1 MFTEKKDLPRTEKPE
16 SRRRKRGVHG
26 RGRLKLLVP
35 ELPGYY
41 CRWINDTENKLHE
54 ATKNDDFDHVSRD
67 EIGDSVGE
75 SEDGNSD
82 LGSRVRV
89 LVGKDENGPIYAY
102 LMKKQLSFHEEDKA
116 IQEEERRGREDTLRR
131 GSDQISPDHMR
142 GTLT

>member
-1 MFTEKKDLPRTEKPE
+1 MFTEKEKKDLPRAET
-16 SRRRKRGVHG
+16 RRRKRGVHG

-41 CRWINDTENKLHE
+41 CRWINDVENKLHE
-54 ATKNDDFDHVSRD
+54 ATKNDDFDHVSRE

-116 IQEEERRGREDTLRR
+116 IQEEERREKEATLRR
-131 GSDQISPDHMR
+131 GSDQIDQMN